1 MTGGNTAAFFYQ
13 AKHRIDS
20 DSNNNNNII
29 SSSSSRSSSSKN
41 GRKSWKN
48 PEKISES
55 KQPGSIKNPGV
66 RIKQLLGANPINPAK
81 WISPPPP
88 PPPPHTNK
96 SCNLYPDG
104 IVQIIARKLSRSLR
118 NNNQNILKK
127 KQQQHEIK
135 QTKVNTKPKQLL
147 QSRNPSGRFLTR
159 GSFAKNPAKSLKKKK
174 KEKSDLKKKNPK

>member
-29 SSSSSRSSSSKN
+29 SSSSSKN

-88 PPPPHTNK
+88 PPPHTNK

-118 NNNQNILKK
+118 NNNQNIFLK

-159 GSFAKNPAKSLKKKK
+159 GSFAKNPATSLKKKK
-174 KEKSDLKKKNPK
+174 KEKSDLKKKTQNNHF